1 VEAYMKHLWI
11 LCVALILSVVVA
23 PAAPAGDFDGSR
35 PMLCSVIK
43 VIELT
48 PAADGAVSAES
59 VGLPQFLRVDVA
71 KKKVWPAMDK
81 EGKRVSEIKRVE
93 RLDGKL
99 ILQGADAGIA
109 DKRDGTGWSAMIS
122 EATGKF
128 TVTMARENEAFVV
141 FGACLPQ

>member
-1 VEAYMKHLWI
+1 
-11 LCVALILSVVVA
+11 
-23 PAAPAGDFDGSR
+23 
-35 PMLCSVIK
+35 MLCSVIK

-59 VGLPQFLRVDVA
+59 IGLPQFLRVDVA
-71 KKKVWPAMDK
+71 KKKVWPAADK

-128 TVTMARENEAFVV
+128 IVTMARENEAFVV